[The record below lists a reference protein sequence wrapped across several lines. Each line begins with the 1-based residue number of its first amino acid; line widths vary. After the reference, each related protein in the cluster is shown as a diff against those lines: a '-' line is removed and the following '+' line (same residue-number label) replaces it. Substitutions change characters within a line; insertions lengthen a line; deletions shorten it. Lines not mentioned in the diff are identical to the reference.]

1 MKKAMATPFI
11 FFIFLFSA
19 RKPKCRVTASIV
31 CCSWKRTARCSGSG
45 VRLPTNQWEEQVVEA
60 CAETVSKRTVAAR
73 SESIVA
79 AVAVGAMSAIVFD

>member
-1 MKKAMATPFI
+1 M
-11 FFIFLFSA
+11 
-19 RKPKCRVTASIV
+19 
-31 CCSWKRTARCSGSG
+31 
-45 VRLPTNQWEEQVVEA
+45 RLPTNQWEEQVVEA